1 MDCKNAL
8 LASGGDLAAA
18 EAWIL
23 DTARS
28 RLAAKSERFTPE
40 GTLALSLMPR
50 SALLFEINSE
60 TDFVGRLEDFQLLA
74 LDVAAVAHTRSLV
87 AGPEAFRPPA
97 PADEDG
103 PFFLNPVWTARLQM
117 AAASKPQETVSDA
130 VVKLF
135 MKVGEKMS
143 VRRAVMMRASYPH
156 GAIGS
161 FIQGDGLSR
170 TGTVAALV
178 TLRAHMS
185 LGQPSATGDLQPLA
199 DLLAQHVAGTNPKH
213 ICLSELPKNEYGKS
227 QDVLEEQMLNI
238 GKEKGLVRDL
248 LLYAGARLKCRVTI
262 DHFVRWR
269 VGEGLPK
276 STADF
281 ATEVA
286 KELKK
291 ERNQQQKGP

>member
-1 MDCKNAL
+1 VDCKNAL

-50 SALLFEINSE
+50 SALLFEVHFSPPPFSILLKQPTCVQINSE

-185 LGQPSATGDLQPLA
+185 LVPYSRPPAVSVLPDVVGIGLTGPA
-199 DLLAQHVAGTNPKH
+199 
-213 ICLSELPKNEYGKS
+213 ICNG
-227 QDVLEEQMLNI
+227 
-238 GKEKGLVRDL
+238 
-248 LLYAGARLKCRVTI
+248 
-262 DHFVRWR
+262 
-269 VGEGLPK
+269 
-276 STADF
+276 
-281 ATEVA
+281 
-286 KELKK
+286 
-291 ERNQQQKGP
+291 